1 MVKQF
6 LLKRL
11 SIWTPSLSMWSH
23 YFHGPINQE
32 SQPHKYL
39 MNPDIYFIV
48 RCMVKQRHL
57 SGVVIMTA
65 LNSQAQR
72 EQILCKKHNIEAL
85 NKIFSITGTV
95 TVSHLLDQL
104 CNIKTLWFPWCSRA
118 KPNLS
123 THHCALFYFNTGI
136 DSFFQPS
143 CAFKQCF
150 ITSPCS
156 LCSVKTSLHYNMT
169 EWLFHSDNHHHCS
182 YCWWL
187 FYCSQCVPK
196 LNIPMERHQET
207 NASTTHNCIVANLRW
222 LSNWNKR
229 NIYCCLL

>member
-1 MVKQF
+1 MVI
-6 LLKRL
+6 
-11 SIWTPSLSMWSH
+11 SIRNRSLIKIWW
-23 YFHGPINQE
+23 IQT
-32 SQPHKYL
+32 
-39 MNPDIYFIV
+39 IIFIV

-156 LCSVKTSLHYNMT
+156 LCSIKTSLLYNMT
-169 EWLFHSDNHHHCS
+169 DWLCFIAITIITVATADDNLIAPS
-182 YCWWL
+182 VY
-187 FYCSQCVPK
+187 Q
-196 LNIPMERHQET
+196 N
-207 NASTTHNCIVANLRW
+207 
-222 LSNWNKR
+222 
-229 NIYCCLL
+229 